1 MSPHVTYP
9 ERPSRIWI
17 SFSSITFGTSLM
29 LLGGGIIA
37 LPLDW
42 TLRGWLMMGLVI
54 MVGSS
59 FMLAGGALRP
69 AGSHPIAQLMPSAR
83 RHSHHR

>member
-1 MSPHVTYP
+1 MSPSPARP

-17 SFSSITFGTSLM
+17 SFSSITFGASLA
-29 LLGGGIIA
+29 LLGGGIVA

-42 TLRGWLMMGLVI
+42 TLRGWLMVGLVV

-59 FMLAGGALRP
+59 FMFAGTVLRS
-69 AGSHPIAQLMPSAR
+69 AGSHRVAEPSPSAR
-83 RHSHHR
+83 RHLHHR